1 MQAPMRKDSSPR
13 RPRRFL
19 TVALAILVLAAVTG
33 TATASDGGGKSTKA
47 LFWGA
52 QIGSQLTGRQ
62 APWDMG
68 AMTAFERNT
77 KKPLSL
83 LAFYSTFADCKKS
96 PCEYY
101 GFPTVPFEQIRER
114 GAIPF
119 FSWSSS
125 STGQD
130 PTHQPEFQLRKIING
145 RYDSFIRGFAENS
158 KKWGHP
164 YFMRFDWE
172 MNGFWFPWNESVNG
186 NRPGEYIKAWRH
198 VHDIFEQ
205 VGATNA
211 TWVWCPNI
219 ALVNRLK
226 NVRQYYPG
234 AKYVDWTCLDGF
246 NWGDT
251 RNSAG
256 WMTFKETFSSTYSE
270 IMKFAASKPM
280 VIGETASEERGG
292 SKAGWIKETLNVIPR
307 DFPKIRGLVWFDE
320 KDQSQD
326 WPIES
331 SKSATMAFANAIA
344 NKIWRPNLYAH
355 LANRKIAPPTLA
367 PPPTEAP
374 KPVPEGYPP
383 NP

>member
-1 MQAPMRKDSSPR
+1 MRKSPYPKHFR
-13 RPRRFL
+13 RLL
-19 TVALAILVLAAVTG
+19 TTALAVLVLLAALG
-33 TATASDGGGKSTKA
+33 TAGAGAAGGGKNSKA

-52 QIGSQLTGRQ
+52 QIGSQLTGRG
-62 APWDMG
+62 APWDMD

-83 LAFYSTFADCKKS
+83 LAFYSTFANCTKKR
-96 PCEYY
+96 CEYN
-101 GFPTVPFEQIRER
+101 GFPTVPFQEVRER

-130 PTHQPEFQLRKIING
+130 PTHQPEFQLRKLISG
-145 RYDSFIRGFAENS
+145 RYDRYIRGWAENS

-164 YFMRFDWE
+164 YFLRFDWE
-172 MNGFWFPWNESVNG
+172 MNGFWFPWSESTNG

-198 VHDIFEQ
+198 VHDIFQ
-205 VGATNA
+205 KVGATNA

-219 ALVNRLK
+219 ALIERLK
-226 NVRQYYPG
+226 NVREYYPG

-246 NWGDT
+246 NWGT
-251 RNSAG
+251 KLGPKG
-256 WMTFKETFSSTYSE
+256 WMTFKQTFSSTYDE
-270 IMKFAASKPM
+270 ITKFAAGKPM

-292 SKAGWIKETLNVIPR
+292 SKANWIKQTLNIIPR

-320 KDQSQD
+320 NDQGQD

-331 SKSATMAFANAIA
+331 SKSATRAFAKAISS
-344 NKIWRPNLYAH
+344 KIWRPNLYAH
-355 LANRKIAPPTLA
+355 LADRKISPPTLA